1 MDLPQVE
8 SYRDYRVFLHEYFA
22 TKKRSDP
29 RFSHRAFAA
38 RAGFTS
44 SALVPLLIQ
53 GKRNLTVRYLDGFV
67 RALGFDAREAA
78 YFRVMVDFTHAKTD
92 DEKGRLERLLARS
105 RSKRPRHLEIAFHK
119 FHESWVHV
127 ALYQALACLDVRD
140 DLSVVQDFLCPSP
153 PVEELRRG
161 LVILRDLGM
170 VRKDRRGFWKPTETN
185 LHADL
190 SIGPWVIRG
199 FRDQMIEL
207 GRTAHER
214 FPVERRRGMTETLS
228 VGPAAAARI
237 RERLDA
243 FRREVV
249 EITVTDREASTEILQ
264 LNMQLFPLT
273 REKQP

>member
-1 MDLPQVE
+1 MDLPKVE
-8 SYRDYRVFLHEYFA
+8 SYRDYRVFLHDHFVA
-22 TKKRSDP
+22 RKRSDP

-38 RAGFTS
+38 RAGFSS

-53 GKRNLTVRYLDGFV
+53 GKRNLTPRYLDGFV
-67 RALGFDAREAA
+67 RALGFGAREAA
-78 YFRVMVDFTHAKTD
+78 YFRVLVDFTHAKTD
-92 DEKGRLERLLARS
+92 GEKCRLERILARS
-105 RSKRPRHLEIAFHK
+105 RSKGPRRLEIAFHK
-119 FHESWVHV
+119 FHESWIHV
-127 ALYQALACLDVRD
+127 ALYQALACLEVRD
-140 DLSVVQDFLCPSP
+140 DLSGVREFLSPSP
-153 PVEELRRG
+153 SLEELRRS
-161 LVILRDLGM
+161 LVLLRDLGM
-170 VRKDRRGFWKPTETN
+170 VRRDRRGVWKPTESN
-185 LHADL
+185 LQADL

-243 FRREVV
+243 FRQEVV
-249 EITVTDREASTEILQ
+249 EITVSDREKSTEILQ

-273 REKQP
+273 RERQP